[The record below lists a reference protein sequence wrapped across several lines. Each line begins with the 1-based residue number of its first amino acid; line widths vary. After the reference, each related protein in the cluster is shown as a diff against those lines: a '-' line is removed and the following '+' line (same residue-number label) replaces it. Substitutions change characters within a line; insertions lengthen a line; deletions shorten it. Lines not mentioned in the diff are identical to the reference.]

1 MVSAQVVQYVVGALA
16 DPSFLVRQAAC
27 LAIGQCADNLQPE
40 IIEYSNVVVPA
51 LLQGVV
57 YSMHYTNVVITLVG
71 LRDPME
77 SVVLRCCY
85 ALEAFC
91 ESMGDKI
98 VPYLAAFMEHMGEV
112 MRTKG
117 IETQEVAVS
126 AISSATVAAGP
137 LFVPYFGAVY
147 ELMRTMMMATG
158 NISDW

>member
-1 MVSAQVVQYVVGALA
+1 MGALG

-27 LAIGQCADNLQPE
+27 LAVGQCADNLQPE
-40 IIEYSNVVVPA
+40 IIDYHTTIVPA
-51 LLQGVV
+51 LLQGVIYV
-57 YSMHYTNVVITLVG
+57 CHSMYACSTTEVTLG
-71 LRDPME
+71 LMDPVE
-77 SVVLRCCY
+77 SVVYRCCY

-98 VPYLAAFMEHMGEV
+98 IPYLPVFMERMGDV

-126 AISSATVAAGP
+126 AISSASVAAGP

-158 NISDW
+158 NLFE

>member
-1 MVSAQVVQYVVGALA
+1 MC
-16 DPSFLVRQAAC
+16 VR
-27 LAIGQCADNLQPE
+27 
-40 IIEYSNVVVPA
+40 
-51 LLQGVV
+51 V
-57 YSMHYTNVVITLVG
+57 YEWSVFKIFVTIG

-98 VPYLAAFMEHMGEV
+98 VPYLATFMECMGEV

-117 IETQEVAVS
+117 IETQEVAIS

-147 ELMRTMMMATG
+147 DLMRTMMMATG
-158 NISDW
+158 NIFDW